1 MTALSGLPGSLLQA
15 CEWLGETSGSIA
27 LRESIWV
34 YPIVETAHVLALCL
48 FLGLAL
54 LLDLRLLNVALRR
67 TPVTEITSRVMPWT
81 WLGFVV
87 MIATGAALF
96 YSDPVKFH
104 GNVFFRVKLV
114 LLALAG
120 LNAWYFHATIFRRVA
135 EWNLEPWTPA
145 RARLAGAVSLVLWT
159 GIVATGRLIAY
170 DWF

>member
-1 MTALSGLPGSLLQA
+1 MTPLLQA
-15 CEWLGETSGSIA
+15 CEWLGETSWSIA

-54 LLDLRLLNVALRR
+54 LLDLRLLNLTLRR
-67 TPVTEITSRVMPWT
+67 TPVTEITNRVMPWT
-81 WLGFVV
+81 WLGFVL

-96 YSDPVKFH
+96 YSDPTKFY

-120 LNAWYFHATIFRRVA
+120 LNAWYFHATIYRRVA
-135 EWNLEPWTPA
+135 EWDLNPWTPT
-145 RARLAGAVSLVLWT
+145 RARLAGALSLALWT